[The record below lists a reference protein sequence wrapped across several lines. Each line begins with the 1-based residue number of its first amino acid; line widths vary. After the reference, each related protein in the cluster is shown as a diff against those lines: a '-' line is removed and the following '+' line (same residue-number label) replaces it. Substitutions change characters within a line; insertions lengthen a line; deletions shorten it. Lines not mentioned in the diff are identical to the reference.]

1 MYRLSDDEIQKNREE
16 FIKILSN
23 AIDKRE
29 GANAEALIKKLDK
42 NEFFTAPA
50 STRYHNSFKG
60 GLCEHCLNVYYNAM
74 SIAKNKHILAIHE
87 QFPIVDSEG
96 KETGEYEDRVVEG
109 YIEADSIAI
118 VSLLHD
124 MSKIGYYRVA
134 YKNKKVY
141 CEHGT
146 KRDKG
151 GRFDWVAIEGYET
164 VPQEERFLY
173 GSHEE
178 TAEFM
183 VRQFIPLT
191 YDESI
196 AILHHH
202 FGMSF
207 DSIKDIGTVANLY
220 NRYQLASLL
229 HVADTVSTYIDEK
242 Y

>member
-1 MYRLSDDEIQKNREE
+1 M
-16 FIKILSN
+16 
-23 AIDKRE
+23 
-29 GANAEALIKKLDK
+29 
-42 NEFFTAPA
+42 
-50 STRYHNSFKG
+50 
-60 GLCEHCLNVYYNAM
+60 
-74 SIAKNKHILAIHE
+74 
-87 QFPIVDSEG
+87 
-96 KETGEYEDRVVEG
+96 
-109 YIEADSIAI
+109 
-118 VSLLHD
+118 
-124 MSKIGYYRVA
+124 
-134 YKNKKVY
+134 
-141 CEHGT
+141 
-146 KRDKG
+146 
-151 GRFDWVAIEGYET
+151 AIEGYET